1 MEALTYSTV
10 AVTLG
15 LVVARPRIGP
25 RFRLSPAVAALMG
38 VAFLAAIGSVS
49 LADVGGAARTMW
61 RPLVGIVSI
70 MLMTGVARRTGVL
83 AGVADLVFARA
94 EGSPTKL
101 FASVFVFGVLTAA
114 ILNNDSAILLLTPL
128 VVDAAKKRH
137 RTLVVPLAFAVF
149 LSAGVA
155 PFVVSNPM
163 NMVVASVAGIGFNEY
178 AQHMVLPAIAAAV
191 VTFAMTYLLFRKKL
205 SAAALETPSPAPAE
219 HSVSSLNGPQKLVL
233 GALAA
238 VVLAYPIISYAG
250 GPVWTVALGGAVFL
264 LVLGSVLGERPSDVA
279 RHEVHVDVLVFLLS
293 VLVLSIGLRNVGL
306 VDRLAH
312 LYEGGSAFRIGA
324 VSALGSALLNNHPM
338 GHLNMMAL
346 RGSGHPS
353 VLAALVGGDLG
364 PRLFPMGSLAGLLWL
379 EMLRRAGVEVSV
391 RQFVLVGVVATVP
404 ALAICLLFL

>member
-178 AQHMVLPAIAAAV
+178 AQHMVLPAIAAAATGVVGGGTHVADDGDDEPVAPDVDAGTSDVGAAVGTDDEAVGAAVDAVV
-191 VTFAMTYLLFRKKL
+191 VTDEEVDVVVGTMV
-205 SAAALETPSPAPAE
+205 TPVADVE
-219 HSVSSLNGPQKLVL
+219 VVT
-233 GALAA
+233 AA
-238 VVLAYPIISYAG
+238 VVEEPLQAAS
-250 GPVWTVALGGAVFL
+250 
-264 LVLGSVLGERPSDVA
+264 VA
-279 RHEVHVDVLVFLLS
+279 RVTSATANDMR
-293 VLVLSIGLRNVGL
+293 LRV
-306 VDRLAH
+306 
-312 LYEGGSAFRIGA
+312 
-324 VSALGSALLNNHPM
+324 
-338 GHLNMMAL
+338 
-346 RGSGHPS
+346 
-353 VLAALVGGDLG
+353 
-364 PRLFPMGSLAGLLWL
+364 PR
-379 EMLRRAGVEVSV
+379 
-391 RQFVLVGVVATVP
+391 
-404 ALAICLLFL
+404 